1 MLQNLHH
8 PGVVNLEQMFET
20 PERVCVAC
28 CMFEWKNRS
37 GREERKGGGGNG
49 EMRIRNGEGKGKRTE
64 HLTEIM
70 CL

>member
-28 CMFEWKNRS
+28 CMASCLEWFGVGQFGAFDRS
-37 GREERKGGGGNG
+37 HVPVDGLKSASF
-49 EMRIRNGEGKGKRTE
+49 E
-64 HLTEIM
+64 HLTGAVCM
-70 CL
+70 